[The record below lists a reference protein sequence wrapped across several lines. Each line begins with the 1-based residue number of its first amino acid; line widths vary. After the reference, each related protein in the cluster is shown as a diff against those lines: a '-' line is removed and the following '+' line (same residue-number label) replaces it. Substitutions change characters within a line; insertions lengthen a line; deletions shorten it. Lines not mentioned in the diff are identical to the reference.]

1 MNRKEFK
8 KLLVEWN
15 QNFIN
20 ERGLNLPAEMQV
32 KKPELQKG
40 HLISLRSEEADDLFD
55 HILDYITENEIKEFE
70 DVKIAI
76 ENGDFDESAI
86 IIFPKNET
94 IKEILLASENEKIKS
109 RLGEVFIDNE
119 VVFIMFAEGDSQKEY
134 EGQTQDEIGSYVVHD
149 IEHALFSHRMS
160 SDPYITN
167 AAKKQIPSQE
177 IANKLKD
184 PNMFFPDILG
194 NPSLKYFEE
203 SDDKELIQKFLRKTG
218 DVPEDQDAVQANDL
232 YGPVFSFCY
241 RRMESKN
248 DFKLIEDLSS
258 EEFSDKEKKKL
269 KEMFERFYEV
279 NSSAF
284 SEFKE
289 TFKNCVI
296 IVAGF

>member
-20 ERGLNLPAEMQV
+20 ERGLNLPAGMSI

-40 HLISLRSEEADDLFD
+40 HLISLSLEEAGNLFN
-55 HILDYITENEIKEFE
+55 HILDYITKNKIKEFE

-109 RLGEVFIDNE
+109 RLGEAFVDNE

-160 SDPYITN
+160 ADPYITN
-167 AAKKQIPSQE
+167 AVKNQISNPE

-184 PNMFFPDILG
+184 PNMFFPDILE

-203 SDDKELIQKFLRKTG
+203 GDDKELIQKFLRKTG
-218 DVPEDQDAVQANDL
+218 DVPEDQDAVEANDL
-232 YGPVFSFCY
+232 YGPIFSFCY
-241 RRMESKN
+241 RRMENEK
-248 DFKLIEDLSS
+248 DFKLIKDLSS
-258 EEFSDKEKKKL
+258 EEFTDKEKKKL
-269 KEMFERFYEV
+269 EQMFERFYKV
-279 NSSAF
+279 NNPAS

-289 TFKNCVI
+289 IFKNCVI

>member
-20 ERGLNLPAEMQV
+20 ERGLNLPVGMSI

-40 HLISLRSEEADDLFD
+40 HLISLSFEEAGNLFN
-55 HILDYITENEIKEFE
+55 HILDYIEEKEVEEFK
-70 DVKIAI
+70 DVSDNASK
-76 ENGDFDESAI
+76 FDESAI

-109 RLGEVFIDNE
+109 RLGEAFIDNE

-160 SDPYITN
+160 ADPYITN
-167 AAKKQIPSQE
+167 AVKNQISSQE

-184 PNMFFPDILG
+184 PNMFFPNILG
-194 NPSLKYFEE
+194 NSSLKYFEE
-203 SDDKELIQKFLRKTG
+203 GDDKELIQKFLRKTG
-218 DVPEDQDAVQANDL
+218 DVPEDQDAVEANDL
-232 YGPVFSFCY
+232 YGPIFSFCY
-241 RRMESKN
+241 RRMENEK
-248 DFKLIEDLSS
+248 DFKLIKDLSS
-258 EEFSDKEKKKL
+258 EEFTDEEKKKL
-269 KEMFERFYEV
+269 EQMFERFYKV
-279 NSSAF
+279 NNPAF

-289 TFKNCVI
+289 IFKNCVI